1 MYSIQGEEEGYRRG
15 LVLGLTMAEIVILVI
30 FVLLL
35 VLGASL
41 ALKEREN
48 DTLKKRN
55 EMLQVGAIQ
64 FERIVRATG
73 GNSEEI
79 IRVLAAAE
87 ETRQRLARIEKE
99 VTQLRELREDI
110 ESARPDGLP
119 ERPLPEIFRELVLV
133 RDAVVDSGIS
143 PTPDSIRQAL
153 ADTAAIKEEL
163 LASAGQNELLERQ
176 NRNLNT
182 KMTDLLR
189 QARSGGRGLDHPPC
203 WATPDGK
210 AEYIFDIALTR
221 RGLIVRERELP
232 HRAIERAKLPIADL
246 ALDDELI
253 PKNFLGMT
261 EPLFRWS
268 VDSECR
274 FVVRA
279 FDSTAPT
286 EKTIYKRHMR
296 VLEQRFYKYEELNE
310 TF

>member
-1 MYSIQGEEEGYRRG
+1 
-15 LVLGLTMAEIVILVI
+15 
-30 FVLLL
+30 
-35 VLGASL
+35 
-41 ALKEREN
+41 
-48 DTLKKRN
+48 
-55 EMLQVGAIQ
+55 
-64 FERIVRATG
+64 
-73 GNSEEI
+73 
-79 IRVLAAAE
+79 
-87 ETRQRLARIEKE
+87 
-99 VTQLRELREDI
+99 
-110 ESARPDGLP
+110 
-119 ERPLPEIFRELVLV
+119 
-133 RDAVVDSGIS
+133 
-143 PTPDSIRQAL
+143 
-153 ADTAAIKEEL
+153 
-163 LASAGQNELLERQ
+163 
-176 NRNLNT
+176 
-182 KMTDLLR
+182 MTDLLR

-232 HRAIERAKLPIADL
+232 HRAIERAKLPIGDL

-268 VDSECR
+268 VDNECR

>member
-1 MYSIQGEEEGYRRG
+1 MYSIQGQEEGYRRG

-48 DTLKKRN
+48 ETLKKRN
-55 EMLQVGAIQ
+55 EMLRAGAT
-64 FERIVRATG
+64 E
-73 GNSEEI
+73 
-79 IRVLAAAE
+79 LAE

-99 VTQLRELREDI
+99 VTQLRELREDL

-153 ADTAAIKEEL
+153 ADAAAIKEEL
-163 LASAGQNELLERQ
+163 LASAGQNKLLERQ
-176 NRNLNT
+176 NENLKT

-210 AEYIFDIALTR
+210 AEYIFDISLTR

-268 VDSECR
+268 VDNECR

>member
-1 MYSIQGEEEGYRRG
+1 MYSIQGQEEGYRRG

-48 DTLKKRN
+48 ETLKKRN
-55 EMLQVGAIQ
+55 EMLRAGAT
-64 FERIVRATG
+64 E
-73 GNSEEI
+73 
-79 IRVLAAAE
+79 LAE

-99 VTQLRELREDI
+99 VTQLRELREDL

-153 ADTAAIKEEL
+153 ADAAAIKEEL
-163 LASAGQNELLERQ
+163 LASAGQNKLLERQ
-176 NRNLNT
+176 NKNLKT

-210 AEYIFDIALTR
+210 AEYIFDISLTR

-246 ALDDELI
+246 ALDAELI

-268 VDSECR
+268 VDNECR